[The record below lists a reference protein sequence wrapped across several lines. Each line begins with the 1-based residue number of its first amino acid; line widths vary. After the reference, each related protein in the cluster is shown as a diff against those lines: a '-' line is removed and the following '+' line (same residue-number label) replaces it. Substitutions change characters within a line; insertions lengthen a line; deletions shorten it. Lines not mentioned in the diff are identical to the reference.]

1 MVRGGALAG
10 RRIVV
15 TRAREQAEGL
25 VRALEARG
33 ADVVLAPVI
42 RIEPLDDLGPLRA
55 ALQNLAAYR
64 WVVFTSQNTVQIVC
78 DRLASWGLA
87 PDAFTR
93 TAVAAVGTETAGALA
108 RRGVTPDLVPD
119 EFVGEALA
127 EALAARGPLA
137 GSRVLIPGAVESRDA
152 VAVGLRG
159 HGAAV
164 DVVSV
169 YRTVAARPDLPAG
182 PIDAVTF
189 TSPSTVRHFV
199 ELIGAD
205 AARAGGFVAAA
216 IGPVTARA
224 ARALGLPDVLEA
236 EPHTVAGIV
245 DALERRFA

>member
-1 MVRGGALAG
+1 MGRGLTG

-15 TRAREQAEGL
+15 TRAREQAGDL

-42 RIEPLDDLGPLRA
+42 RIEPLDDLQPLRA
-55 ALQNLAAYR
+55 ALENLAAYR

-78 DRLASWGLA
+78 DRIAAWSLPGDALA
-87 PDAFTR
+87 R

-108 RRGVTPDLVPD
+108 RRGVAPALVPD

-127 EALAARGPLA
+127 AALAARGSLA

-152 VAVGLRG
+152 VAVGLRA
-159 HGAAV
+159 HGATV
-164 DVVSV
+164 DVVPV

-182 PIDAVTF
+182 PFDAVTF

-199 ELIGAD
+199 ELVGGD
-205 AARAGGFVAAA
+205 AARTGGFVAAV

-224 ARALGLPDVLEA
+224 ARDLGLRDVLEA